1 MEPIRAWIEGSPYSR
16 SLGVVLARGDETGVH
31 VRLPYRDANSNPGG
45 VLHGGCAASLGVIG
59 AQAVARAALGEGSG
73 PWHTAQIQVEYLAAA
88 VGEDVVAEAR
98 YLRRG
103 KELCFAAID
112 VTGPGGKRVAAALAT
127 VRARHGAPPVA
138 TYRSAGDDG
147 GREPSKLGA
156 AIARTPFIAA
166 RGIAIE
172 HMAGGRARLA
182 LPFRDDNADVD
193 GGVHEGAV
201 IALAD
206 TAGAM
211 ASWAV
216 TGPGPFKASTTAL
229 QLQQLAPAPRADL
242 VAYARCVQRDG
253 IAFWTDVEIAARD
266 TGDVVARGTVLY
278 RIAT

>member
-1 MEPIRAWIEGSPYSR
+1 
-16 SLGVVLARGDETGVH
+16 
-31 VRLPYRDANSNPGG
+31 
-45 VLHGGCAASLGVIG
+45 
-59 AQAVARAALGEGSG
+59 
-73 PWHTAQIQVEYLAAA
+73 
-88 VGEDVVAEAR
+88 
-98 YLRRG
+98 
-103 KELCFAAID
+103 
-112 VTGPGGKRVAAALAT
+112 
-127 VRARHGAPPVA
+127 VA